1 MLRNEV
7 SMALTSQQKIAI
19 GVAIG
24 AVIILGIAGNR
35 AGQSLSEKQS
45 TKPVPQSTA
54 ASQNAKTMQPAF
66 RQGIAYT
73 FNSTYQC
80 TPGENKVCVTPDE
93 YESLCRQASGLTV
106 MGAKGLTTFDHVG
119 RALLDGGSV
128 DNISVEWKDGVK
140 SCRAFLTVSGIYQG
154 NSTRKSYS
162 AEVYEFIVN
171 DQNTILGSATT
182 NPIRTNY

>member
-1 MLRNEV
+1 VLKNEV

-24 AVIILGIAGNR
+24 AVIIIGIAGNR

-45 TKPVPQSTA
+45 TAPAPQSTA
-54 ASQNAKTMQPAF
+54 ASENAKLIQPTF

-80 TPGENKVCVTPDE
+80 TPAENKVCATPAE
-93 YESLCRQASGLTV
+93 YETLCRQASGLTV

-128 DNISVEWKDGVK
+128 DNISVEWKDGLK
-140 SCRAFLTVSGIYQG
+140 ECRAFLTVSGIYQG

-171 DQNTILGSATT
+171 DQNKVLGSGTT
-182 NPIRTNY
+182 NPIGSY